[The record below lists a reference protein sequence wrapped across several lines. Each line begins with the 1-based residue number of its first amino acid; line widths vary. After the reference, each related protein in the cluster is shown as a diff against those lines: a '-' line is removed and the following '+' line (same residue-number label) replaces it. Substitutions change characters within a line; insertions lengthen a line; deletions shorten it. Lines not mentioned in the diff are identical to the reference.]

1 MNTPSVRLSQSSSNN
16 YTVRGYCALCTA
28 HCATIATVENGRV
41 TRLDPDFDHPNGG
54 VICIKGKAAP
64 DLVYHPDRVDYPMH
78 RTRPKGDPD
87 PGWQRIGWDEAL
99 DAIAERL
106 LAIRERYGSRAI
118 ALAKGTPSGTSVDDA
133 DRWLSRFLNAFGS
146 PNVLTT
152 THVCNWHRDTVF
164 AYTFGVNLPLPDVA
178 RSNAFLLWGIIRVPP
193 T

>member
-1 MNTPSVRLSQSSSNN
+1 MNFSKVSSPQSSSDT
-16 YTVRGYCALCTA
+16 YSVRGYCALCTA

-64 DLVYHPDRVDYPMH
+64 DLVYHPDRLDYPLR

-99 DAIAERL
+99 DAIAEHL

-118 ALAKGTPSGTSVDDA
+118 ALAKGTRSGTSVDDA
-133 DRWLSRFLNAFGS
+133 ERWLARFLNALGS
-146 PNVLTT
+146 PN
-152 THVCNWHRDTVF
+152 
-164 AYTFGVNLPLPDVA
+164 
-178 RSNAFLLWGIIRVPP
+178 
-193 T
+193 